1 METTTT
7 HTAAHAAITGQP
19 AQAGAR
25 ELLVFGLGQ
34 EEYALDIGL
43 VQEIR
48 GYGAVT
54 RVANAPAFLKGFI
67 HLRGSIVPL
76 LDLRIALGQ
85 AEPAYDASTVVI
97 ILIFAHGAT
106 GIVVDRVA
114 DVVPLAP
121 AQLKPPPQL
130 HGSAMAGHVTAI
142 GTLDERMLIVLD
154 MGSLLTGLGMHATG
168 KLAA

>member
-7 HTAAHAAITGQP
+7 HAAAAGQP

-25 ELLVFGLGQ
+25 ELLVFGLSR
-34 EEYALDIGL
+34 EEYAVDIGL

-54 RVANAPAFLKGFI
+54 RIANAPAFLKGFI

-76 LDLRIALGQ
+76 VDLRIALGQ
-85 AEPAYDASTVVI
+85 AAPAYDASTVVI
-97 ILIFAHGAT
+97 ILVFAHGAT

-121 AQLKPPPQL
+121 AQIKPPPQL
-130 HGSAMAGHVTAI
+130 HGSAMSGHVTAI
-142 GTLDERMLIVLD
+142 GALDERMLIVLD
-154 MGSLLTGLGMHATG
+154 MDGLLTGLGMHATG

>member
-7 HTAAHAAITGQP
+7 HAAAASQL

-25 ELLVFGLGQ
+25 ELLVFGLGN
-34 EEYALDIGL
+34 EEYAIDIGL

-54 RVANAPAFLKGFI
+54 RMANAPAFLKGFI

-76 LDLRIALGQ
+76 IDLRIALGQ

-106 GIVVDRVA
+106 GIVVARVA

-121 AQLKPPPQL
+121 AQIKPPPQL
-130 HGSAMAGHVTAI
+130 HGSVMAGHVTAI
-142 GTLDERMLIVLD
+142 GSLDERMLIVLD
-154 MGSLLTGLGMHATG
+154 MNSLLSGLGVQATG

>member
-1 METTTT
+1 MKTTTT
-7 HTAAHAAITGQP
+7 HAAAANQL

-25 ELLVFGLGQ
+25 ELLVFGLGN
-34 EEYALDIGL
+34 EEYAIDIGL

-54 RVANAPAFLKGFI
+54 HMANAPAFLKGFI

-76 LDLRIALGQ
+76 IDLRIALGQ

-121 AQLKPPPQL
+121 AQIKPPPQL

-142 GTLDERMLIVLD
+142 GSLDERMLIVLD
-154 MGSLLTGLGMHATG
+154 MNSLLSGLGVQATG

>member
-7 HTAAHAAITGQP
+7 HAAAASQL
-19 AQAGAR
+19 AQADAR
-25 ELLVFGLGQ
+25 ELLVFGLGK
-34 EEYALDIGL
+34 EEYAIDIGL

-54 RVANAPAFLKGFI
+54 RIASAPAFLKGFI

-76 LDLRIALGQ
+76 IDLRIALGQ
-85 AEPAYDASTVVI
+85 AAPAYDASTVVI

-121 AQLKPPPQL
+121 AQLKPPPRL
-130 HGSAMAGHVTAI
+130 DGSTMAGHVTAI

-154 MGSLLTGLGMHATG
+154 MASLLAGMGMHAGG

>member
-7 HTAAHAAITGQP
+7 HAAAASQL

-34 EEYALDIGL
+34 EEYAIDIGL

-54 RVANAPAFLKGFI
+54 RIASAPAFLKGFI

-76 LDLRIALGQ
+76 VDLRISLGQ

-114 DVVPLAP
+114 DVVQLAP
-121 AQLKPPPQL
+121 AQIKPPPRL

-142 GTLDERMLIVLD
+142 GALDERMLIVLD
-154 MGSLLTGLGMHATG
+154 MDSLLSGMGMHAGG

>member
-7 HTAAHAAITGQP
+7 HAAAASQL

-25 ELLVFGLGQ
+25 ELLVFGLGN
-34 EEYALDIGL
+34 EEYAIDIGL

-54 RVANAPAFLKGFI
+54 RIANAPAFLKGFI

-76 LDLRIALGQ
+76 IELRIALGQ
-85 AEPAYDASTVVI
+85 AAPAYDASTVVI

-114 DVVPLAP
+114 DVVPLMP

-142 GTLDERMLIVLD
+142 GSLDERLLIVLD
-154 MGSLLTGLGMHATG
+154 MDSLLSGLGMPATG

>member
-1 METTTT
+1 
-7 HTAAHAAITGQP
+7 
-19 AQAGAR
+19 
-25 ELLVFGLGQ
+25 LLVFGLGN
-34 EEYALDIGL
+34 EEYAIDIGL

-54 RVANAPAFLKGFI
+54 RIANAPAFLKGFI

-76 LDLRIALGQ
+76 IDLRIALGQ

-121 AQLKPPPQL
+121 AQIKPPPQL

-142 GTLDERMLIVLD
+142 GSLDERMLIVLD
-154 MGSLLTGLGMHATG
+154 MNSLLSGLGIQATG

>member
-7 HTAAHAAITGQP
+7 HAAAASQP

-25 ELLVFGLGQ
+25 ELLVFGLGN
-34 EEYALDIGL
+34 EEYAIDIGL

-54 RVANAPAFLKGFI
+54 RIANAPAFLKGFI

-76 LDLRIALGQ
+76 IDLRIALGQ
-85 AEPAYDASTVVI
+85 AAPAYDASTVVI

-121 AQLKPPPQL
+121 AQIKPPPQL

-142 GTLDERMLIVLD
+142 GSLDERMLIVLD
-154 MGSLLTGLGMHATG
+154 MNSLLSGLGVQATG

>member
-7 HTAAHAAITGQP
+7 HAAAASQP

-25 ELLVFGLGQ
+25 ELLVFGLGN
-34 EEYALDIGL
+34 EEYAIDIGL

-76 LDLRIALGQ
+76 IDLRIALGQ

-121 AQLKPPPQL
+121 AQIKPPPQL

-142 GTLDERMLIVLD
+142 GSLDERMLIVLD
-154 MGSLLTGLGMHATG
+154 MNSLLSGLGVQATG

>member
-1 METTTT
+1 MDTTTT
-7 HTAAHAAITGQP
+7 QAAPTSQL

-25 ELLVFGLGQ
+25 ELLVFGLGR

-54 RVANAPAFLKGFI
+54 RIANAPAFLKGVI

-76 LDLRIALGQ
+76 IDLRISLGQ
-85 AEPAYDASTVVI
+85 AEPAYDATTVVI
-97 ILIFAHGAT
+97 ILIFAQGAT

-130 HGSAMAGHVTAI
+130 RGSAMAGHVTAI

-154 MGSLLTGLGMHATG
+154 MDSLLAGMGMHAVG

>member
-7 HTAAHAAITGQP
+7 HAAAASQL
-19 AQAGAR
+19 AQADAR
-25 ELLVFGLGQ
+25 ELLVFGLGK
-34 EEYALDIGL
+34 EEYAIDIGL

-54 RVANAPAFLKGFI
+54 RIAGAPAFLKGFI

-76 LDLRIALGQ
+76 VDLRISLGQ

-114 DVVPLAP
+114 DVVQLAP
-121 AQLKPPPQL
+121 ALIKPPPQL
-130 HGSAMAGHVTAI
+130 HGSAMAGHVTAL
-142 GTLDERMLIVLD
+142 GALDERLLIVLD
-154 MGSLLTGLGMHATG
+154 RDSLRAGMGMHAGG

>member
-1 METTTT
+1 MKTATT
-7 HTAAHAAITGQP
+7 HAAPTSQP
-19 AQAGAR
+19 AQAGVR
-25 ELLVFGLGQ
+25 ELLVVGLGK
-34 EEYALDIGL
+34 EEYAIDIGL

-76 LDLRIALGQ
+76 VDLRIALGQ
-85 AEPAYDASTVVI
+85 AEPAYDASTAVI
-97 ILIFAHGAT
+97 ILVFAQGAT

-130 HGSAMAGHVTAI
+130 HGSAMAGRVTAI

-154 MGSLLTGLGMHATG
+154 MDSLLSGMGMHAG
-168 KLAA
+168 GRLAA

>member
-1 METTTT
+1 METITT
-7 HTAAHAAITGQP
+7 HAAAASQL
-19 AQAGAR
+19 AQADAR
-25 ELLVFGLGQ
+25 ELLVFGLAK
-34 EEYALDIGL
+34 EEYAIDIGL

-54 RVANAPAFLKGFI
+54 HIANGPAFLKGFI

-142 GTLDERMLIVLD
+142 GALDERMLIVLD
-154 MGSLLTGLGMHATG
+154 MDSLLSGMGMHAGG

>member
-7 HTAAHAAITGQP
+7 RAAAASQL

-25 ELLVFGLGQ
+25 ELLVFGLGN
-34 EEYALDIGL
+34 EEYAIDIGL

-54 RVANAPAFLKGFI
+54 RMANAPAFLKGFI

-76 LDLRIALGQ
+76 IDLRIALGQ

-97 ILIFAHGAT
+97 ILIFAHGAS

-121 AQLKPPPQL
+121 AQIKPPPQL

-142 GTLDERMLIVLD
+142 GSLDERMLIVLD
-154 MGSLLTGLGMHATG
+154 MNSLLSGLGVQATG

>member
-7 HTAAHAAITGQP
+7 HAAAASQP

-25 ELLVFGLGQ
+25 ELLVFGLGN
-34 EEYALDIGL
+34 EEYAIDIGL

-54 RVANAPAFLKGFI
+54 RIANAPAFLKGFI

-76 LDLRIALGQ
+76 IDLRIALGQ

-121 AQLKPPPQL
+121 AQIKPPPQL

-142 GTLDERMLIVLD
+142 GSLDERMLIVLD
-154 MGSLLTGLGMHATG
+154 MNSLLSGLGVQATG

>member
-7 HTAAHAAITGQP
+7 HAAAAGQP

-25 ELLVFGLGQ
+25 ELLVFGLGK
-34 EEYALDIGL
+34 EEYAIDIGL

-54 RVANAPAFLKGFI
+54 RIANAPAFLKGFI

-76 LDLRIALGQ
+76 IDLRIALGQ

-121 AQLKPPPQL
+121 AQIKPPPQL

-142 GTLDERMLIVLD
+142 GSLDERMLIVLD
-154 MGSLLTGLGMHATG
+154 MNSLLSGLGVQATG

>member
-7 HTAAHAAITGQP
+7 HAAAASQL

-25 ELLVFGLGQ
+25 ELLVFGLGN
-34 EEYALDIGL
+34 EEYAIDIGL

-54 RVANAPAFLKGFI
+54 RMANAPAFLKGFI
-67 HLRGSIVPL
+67 NLRGSIVPL
-76 LDLRIALGQ
+76 IDLRIALGQ

-121 AQLKPPPQL
+121 AQIKPPPQL

-142 GTLDERMLIVLD
+142 GSLDERMLIVLD
-154 MGSLLTGLGMHATG
+154 MNSLLSGLGVQATG

>member
-7 HTAAHAAITGQP
+7 HAAAASQP

-25 ELLVFGLGQ
+25 ELLVFGLGN
-34 EEYALDIGL
+34 EEYAIDIGL

-54 RVANAPAFLKGFI
+54 RMANAPAFLKGFI
-67 HLRGSIVPL
+67 NLRGSIVPL
-76 LDLRIALGQ
+76 IDLRIALGQ

-121 AQLKPPPQL
+121 AQIKPPPQL

-142 GTLDERMLIVLD
+142 GSLDERMLIVLD
-154 MGSLLTGLGMHATG
+154 MDSLLSGLGVQATG

>member
-7 HTAAHAAITGQP
+7 HAAAASQL

-25 ELLVFGLGQ
+25 ELLVFGLGN
-34 EEYALDIGL
+34 EEYAIDIGL

-54 RVANAPAFLKGFI
+54 RIANAPAFLKGFI

-76 LDLRIALGQ
+76 IDLRIALGQ

-121 AQLKPPPQL
+121 SQIKPPPQL

-142 GTLDERMLIVLD
+142 GSLDERMLIVLD
-154 MGSLLTGLGMHATG
+154 MDSLLSGLGMHATG

>member
-1 METTTT
+1 METSTT
-7 HTAAHAAITGQP
+7 HAAPTSQL

-25 ELLVFGLGQ
+25 ELLVFGLGR
-34 EEYALDIGL
+34 EEYAIDIGL

-54 RVANAPAFLKGFI
+54 RIANAPAFLKGFI

-76 LDLRIALGQ
+76 ADLRISLGQ

-114 DVVPLAP
+114 DVVSLAP
-121 AQLKPPPQL
+121 AQLKPPPRL
-130 HGSAMAGHVTAI
+130 DGSAMAGHVTAI

-154 MGSLLTGLGMHATG
+154 MASLLAGMGMHAGG

>member
-7 HTAAHAAITGQP
+7 HAAAAGQP

-25 ELLVFGLGQ
+25 ELLVFGLSR
-34 EEYALDIGL
+34 EEYAVDIGL

-54 RVANAPAFLKGFI
+54 RIANAPAFLTGFI

-76 LDLRIALGQ
+76 VDLRIALGQ
-85 AEPAYDASTVVI
+85 AAPAYDASTVVI
-97 ILIFAHGAT
+97 ILVFAHGAT

-121 AQLKPPPQL
+121 AQIKPPPQL
-130 HGSAMAGHVTAI
+130 HGSAMSGHVTAI
-142 GTLDERMLIVLD
+142 GALDERMLIVLD
-154 MGSLLTGLGMHATG
+154 MDSLLTGLGMHATG

>member
-7 HTAAHAAITGQP
+7 HSAAASQL

-25 ELLVFGLGQ
+25 ELLVFGLGN
-34 EEYALDIGL
+34 EEYAIDIGL

-54 RVANAPAFLKGFI
+54 RMANAPAFLKGFI

-76 LDLRIALGQ
+76 IDLRIALGQ
-85 AEPAYDASTVVI
+85 AAPAYDASTVVI

-130 HGSAMAGHVTAI
+130 HGSAMAGHVPAI
-142 GTLDERMLIVLD
+142 GSLDERMLIVLD
-154 MGSLLTGLGMHATG
+154 LNSLLSGLGVQATG

>member
-7 HTAAHAAITGQP
+7 HAAAASQP

-25 ELLVFGLGQ
+25 ELLVFGLGN
-34 EEYALDIGL
+34 EEYAIDIGL

-54 RVANAPAFLKGFI
+54 RMANAPAFLKGFI
-67 HLRGSIVPL
+67 NLRGSIVPL
-76 LDLRIALGQ
+76 IDLRIALGQ

-130 HGSAMAGHVTAI
+130 HGSAMASHVTAI
-142 GTLDERMLIVLD
+142 GSLDERMLIVLD
-154 MGSLLTGLGMHATG
+154 MNSLLSGLGVQATG

>member
-7 HTAAHAAITGQP
+7 HAAAASQP

-25 ELLVFGLGQ
+25 ELLVFGLGN
-34 EEYALDIGL
+34 EEYAIDIGL

-54 RVANAPAFLKGFI
+54 RIANAPAFLNGFI

-76 LDLRIALGQ
+76 VDLRIALGQ
-85 AEPAYDASTVVI
+85 TEPAYDASTVVI
-97 ILIFAHGAT
+97 ILVFAQGAT

-121 AQLKPPPQL
+121 SQIKPPPQL

-142 GTLDERMLIVLD
+142 GSLDERLLIVLD
-154 MGSLLTGLGMHATG
+154 MDSLLSGMGMAATG

>member
-7 HTAAHAAITGQP
+7 HAAAHAAISGQP

-25 ELLVFGLGQ
+25 ELLVFGLGK

-43 VQEIR
+43 AQEIR

-85 AEPAYDASTVVI
+85 AEPSDDASTVVI
-97 ILIFAHGAT
+97 ILIFAQGAT
-106 GIVVDRVA
+106 
-114 DVVPLAP
+114 
-121 AQLKPPPQL
+121 
-130 HGSAMAGHVTAI
+130 

-154 MGSLLTGLGMHATG
+154 MGSLLAGLGMHATD

>member
-7 HTAAHAAITGQP
+7 HAAAASQL

-25 ELLVFGLGQ
+25 ELLVFGLGN
-34 EEYALDIGL
+34 EEYAIDIGL

-54 RVANAPAFLKGFI
+54 RIANAPAFLKGFI

-76 LDLRIALGQ
+76 IDLRIALGQ
-85 AEPAYDASTVVI
+85 AAPAYDASTVVI

-114 DVVPLAP
+114 DVVPLMP
-121 AQLKPPPQL
+121 AQLKSPPQL

-142 GTLDERMLIVLD
+142 GSLDERLLIVLD
-154 MGSLLTGLGMHATG
+154 MDSLLSGLGMPATG

>member
-7 HTAAHAAITGQP
+7 HAAAASQL

-25 ELLVFGLGQ
+25 ELLVFGLGN
-34 EEYALDIGL
+34 EEYAIDIGL

-54 RVANAPAFLKGFI
+54 HMANAPAFLKGFI

-76 LDLRIALGQ
+76 IDLRIALGQ

-121 AQLKPPPQL
+121 AQIKPPPQL

-142 GTLDERMLIVLD
+142 GSLDERMLIVLD
-154 MGSLLTGLGMHATG
+154 MNSLLSGLGVQATG

>member
-7 HTAAHAAITGQP
+7 HAAAASQL
-19 AQAGAR
+19 AQADAR
-25 ELLVFGLGQ
+25 ELLVFGLGK
-34 EEYALDIGL
+34 EEYAIDIGL

-54 RVANAPAFLKGFI
+54 RIAGAPAFLKGFI

-76 LDLRIALGQ
+76 VDLRISLGQ

-97 ILIFAHGAT
+97 ILIFAQGAT

-114 DVVPLAP
+114 DVVQLAP
-121 AQLKPPPQL
+121 AQIKPPPQL

-154 MGSLLTGLGMHATG
+154 MDSLLSGMGMHAGG

>member
-7 HTAAHAAITGQP
+7 HAAAASQP

-25 ELLVFGLGQ
+25 ELLVFGLGN
-34 EEYALDIGL
+34 EEYAIDIGL

-54 RVANAPAFLKGFI
+54 RIANAPAFLKGFI

-76 LDLRIALGQ
+76 IDLRIALGQ

-121 AQLKPPPQL
+121 AQIKPPPQL

-142 GTLDERMLIVLD
+142 GSLDERMLIVLD
-154 MGSLLTGLGMHATG
+154 MNSLLSGLGIQATG

>member
-7 HTAAHAAITGQP
+7 HAAAASQLT
-19 AQAGAR
+19 QAGAR
-25 ELLVFGLGQ
+25 ELLVFGLGN
-34 EEYALDIGL
+34 EEYAIDIGL

-54 RVANAPAFLKGFI
+54 HMANAPAFLKGFI

-76 LDLRIALGQ
+76 IDLRIALGQ

-97 ILIFAHGAT
+97 ILIFEHGTT

-121 AQLKPPPQL
+121 AQIKPPPQL

-142 GTLDERMLIVLD
+142 GSLDERMLIVLD
-154 MGSLLTGLGMHATG
+154 MNSLLSGLGVQATG

>member
-1 METTTT
+1 METSTT
-7 HTAAHAAITGQP
+7 HAAPTSQL

-25 ELLVFGLGQ
+25 ELLVFGLGRK
-34 EEYALDIGL
+34 EYAIDIGL

-54 RVANAPAFLKGFI
+54 RIANAPAFLKGFI

-76 LDLRIALGQ
+76 ADLRISLGQ

-121 AQLKPPPQL
+121 AQLKPPPRL
-130 HGSAMAGHVTAI
+130 DGSAMAGHVTAI

-154 MGSLLTGLGMHATG
+154 MASLLAGMGMHAGG

>member
-7 HTAAHAAITGQP
+7 HAAAASQL
-19 AQAGAR
+19 AQADAR
-25 ELLVFGLGQ
+25 ELLVFGLGK
-34 EEYALDIGL
+34 EEYAIDIGL

-54 RVANAPAFLKGFI
+54 RIAGAPAFLKGFI

-76 LDLRIALGQ
+76 VDLRISLGQ

-97 ILIFAHGAT
+97 ILIFAQGAT

-114 DVVPLAP
+114 DVVQLAP
-121 AQLKPPPQL
+121 AQIKPPPQL

-142 GTLDERMLIVLD
+142 GALDERMLIVLD
-154 MGSLLTGLGMHATG
+154 MDSLLSGMGMHAGG

>member
-7 HTAAHAAITGQP
+7 HSAAASQL

-25 ELLVFGLGQ
+25 ELLVFGLGN
-34 EEYALDIGL
+34 EEYAIDIGL

-54 RVANAPAFLKGFI
+54 RIANAPAFLKGFI

-76 LDLRIALGQ
+76 IDLRIALGQ

-114 DVVPLAP
+114 DVVPLMP

-142 GTLDERMLIVLD
+142 GSLDERLLIVLD
-154 MGSLLTGLGMHATG
+154 MDSLLSGLGMPATG

>member
-7 HTAAHAAITGQP
+7 HAAAASQL
-19 AQAGAR
+19 AQAGTR
-25 ELLVFGLGQ
+25 ELLVFGLGN
-34 EEYALDIGL
+34 EEYAIDIGL

-54 RVANAPAFLKGFI
+54 RMANAPAFLKGFI

-76 LDLRIALGQ
+76 IDLRIALGQ

-121 AQLKPPPQL
+121 AQIKPPPQL

-142 GTLDERMLIVLD
+142 GSLDERLLIVLD
-154 MGSLLTGLGMHATG
+154 MDSLLSGLGMLATG

>member
-7 HTAAHAAITGQP
+7 HSAAASQL

-25 ELLVFGLGQ
+25 ELLVFGLGN
-34 EEYALDIGL
+34 EEYAIDIGL

-54 RVANAPAFLKGFI
+54 RIANAPAFLKGFI

-76 LDLRIALGQ
+76 VDLRIALGQ
-85 AEPAYDASTVVI
+85 AAPAYDASTVVI
-97 ILIFAHGAT
+97 ILVFAHGAT

-121 AQLKPPPQL
+121 AQIKPPPQL
-130 HGSAMAGHVTAI
+130 HGSAMSGHVTAI
-142 GTLDERMLIVLD
+142 GALDERMLIVLD
-154 MGSLLTGLGMHATG
+154 MDSLLTGLGMHATG

>member
-7 HTAAHAAITGQP
+7 HAATASQP

-25 ELLVFGLGQ
+25 ELLVFGLGN
-34 EEYALDIGL
+34 EEYAIDIGL

-54 RVANAPAFLKGFI
+54 RMANAPAFLKGFI

-76 LDLRIALGQ
+76 IDLRIALGQ

-130 HGSAMAGHVTAI
+130 HGSAMASHVTAI
-142 GTLDERMLIVLD
+142 GSLDERMLIVLD
-154 MGSLLTGLGMHATG
+154 MNSLLSGLGVQATG

>member
-7 HTAAHAAITGQP
+7 HAAAASQL

-25 ELLVFGLGQ
+25 ELLVFGLGN
-34 EEYALDIGL
+34 EEYAIDIGL

-54 RVANAPAFLKGFI
+54 RMANAPAFLKGFI

-76 LDLRIALGQ
+76 IDLRIALGQ

-121 AQLKPPPQL
+121 AQIKPPPQL

-142 GTLDERMLIVLD
+142 GSLDERMLIVLD
-154 MGSLLTGLGMHATG
+154 MDSLLSGLGVQATG

>member
-7 HTAAHAAITGQP
+7 HAAAASQL

-25 ELLVFGLGQ
+25 ELLVFGLGN
-34 EEYALDIGL
+34 EEYAIDIGL

-54 RVANAPAFLKGFI
+54 RMANAPAFLKGFI

-76 LDLRIALGQ
+76 IDLRIALGQ

-121 AQLKPPPQL
+121 AQIKPPPQL

-142 GTLDERMLIVLD
+142 GSLDERMLIVLD
-154 MGSLLTGLGMHATG
+154 MNSLLSGLGVQATG

>member
-7 HTAAHAAITGQP
+7 HAAAASQL

-25 ELLVFGLGQ
+25 ELLVFGLGN
-34 EEYALDIGL
+34 EEYAIDIGL

-54 RVANAPAFLKGFI
+54 RIANAPAFLKGFI

-76 LDLRIALGQ
+76 IDLRIALGQ
-85 AEPAYDASTVVI
+85 AAPAYDASTVVI

-114 DVVPLAP
+114 DVVPLTP

-142 GTLDERMLIVLD
+142 GSLDERLLIVLD
-154 MGSLLTGLGMHATG
+154 MDSLLSGLGMPATG